1 MNEYTHLISENSAGI
16 ANFTRIATIFGLDFK
31 TPLFRSPARGVHS
44 QWAVRVGEKGL
55 GGGGGARPRHVQGGG
70 RRQAPRFSLAALTR
84 WGPEA
89 RALDARPGLLRETAH
104 VGVGGRA
111 GAGEP
116 PDTKAGSRGGA
127 AASGPRW

>member
-55 GGGGGARPRHVQGGG
+55 GGGGGREHGMCRRG
-70 RRQAPRFSLAALTR
+70 REDSRRASR
-84 WGPEA
+84 WLP
-89 RALDARPGLLRETAH
+89 
-104 VGVGGRA
+104 
-111 GAGEP
+111 
-116 PDTKAGSRGGA
+116 
-127 AASGPRW
+127 